1 MLFSLS
7 WRNLNYLPLSQKEH
21 PWLWVGSEVLVNL
34 CHFLNILLLRISW
47 NLLLFSKVVSPQR
60 RWFDFYFSRTRTRS
74 GPSRTPPWLF
84 QRVSGRAFWKRAAKS
99 FPRRLRRLNFL
110 NNSAAAWS
118 KANKRNKTSEV
129 MRHKY
134 EQTASQ
140 SIPDGEPRRFGAT
153 HEDNAFDWTWP
164 PPPPS
169 PICGLSK
176 KKPNYIQDY
185 KASIWG
191 ILSVRHKTITGIHSA
206 AANCSKILHSLS
218 VNY

>member
-7 WRNLNYLPLSQKEH
+7 WRILKDLPLSQKEH

-164 PPPPS
+164 PPPPPS
-169 PICGLSK
+169 LPDMWPVK
-176 KKPNYIQDY
+176 EEAK
-185 KASIWG
+185 
-191 ILSVRHKTITGIHSA
+191 
-206 AANCSKILHSLS
+206 LHSGLQSFHLRNS
-218 VNY
+218 VCATQNNNWDSFSSCKLQ